1 MAKTVERSKS
11 ALRINKYL
19 ARYAGLSRRKADQL
33 ISDGQVIVN
42 GSKIKT
48 PGALI
53 DGEKDRVTVKNK
65 PVRKTPFHPVYYMFH
80 KPENV
85 LTAKKD
91 PTNRPVV
98 MDYFQK
104 IRYNIFPVG
113 RLDWDSEGL
122 LLLTNDGD
130 FAQQVLHPKHKISKT
145 YFVKIRGRL
154 KTGQIQKL
162 LRGVSLPTGRAR
174 ALYVKQQVSSS
185 ITSWVKVIIE
195 EGKNRQIRW
204 MFQQTGCFVLKLQ
217 RTAVGRLNLSRLRK
231 GAFRP
236 LSEKDIQKVFIRA
249 KELS

>member
-1 MAKTVERSKS
+1 MAKTVVKS
-11 ALRINKYL
+11 EGALRINRYL
-19 ARYAGLSRRKADQL
+19 ARYAGLSRRRADQL
-33 ISDGQVIVN
+33 ISEGQVIVN
-42 GSKIKT
+42 GSKIIT

-53 DGEKDRVTVKNK
+53 DGKKDRVTVKNK
-65 PVRKTPFHPVYYMFH
+65 PVQKTPFRPVYYMFH

-154 KTGQIQKL
+154 KAGQIQKL

-185 ITSWVKVIIE
+185 VTSWVKVIIE

-204 MFQQTGCFVLKLQ
+204 MFRQIGCSVLKLQ
-217 RTAVGRLNLSRLRK
+217 RTAVGRLNLSRLKK